1 MSDGERKIGRRGLIE
16 LAGVSLVGA
25 ALAGCE
31 RAVSQAHTQPKKKD
45 KAMSSRMPVLF
56 VGHGSPMNAVLDN
69 AWSRG
74 FAELGGAIP
83 KPKAILAVS
92 AHWYVPGTFLTSNA
106 QPKTIH
112 DFGGFP
118 SELYEIQYPASGNED
133 LAKRVSGLLTAQSAA
148 LHDDWGLDH
157 GTWQVLRHT
166 YPKADVPVVQL
177 SIDHR
182 LPPAQHVAIGKALA
196 PLREEGVLIFG
207 SGNIV
212 HNLRHAIRGLST
224 GSTEIPPWAEAFDAH
239 IASALEQHDNAFLA
253 NALSDET
260 GRMSH
265 PSPDHYFPLLYTA
278 GAASDADKVTFPI
291 TGFDSSISM
300 RAVRWG

>member
-1 MSDGERKIGRRGLIE
+1 MSEAKIKRRTLIE
-16 LAGVSLVGA
+16 LAAASLAVA
-25 ALAGCE
+25 ACGPAQ
-31 RAVSQAHTQPKKKD
+31 SQSEKKEKT
-45 KAMSSRMPVLF
+45 MSTKMPVLF

-69 AWSRG
+69 VWRRG
-74 FAELGGAIP
+74 FGMLGEGLP

-92 AHWYVPGTFLTSNA
+92 AHWYVPGTFLTGNA

-118 SELYEIQYPASGNED
+118 RELYEIQYPASGNVD
-133 LAKRVSGLLTAQSAA
+133 LAKRVSQMLAAQSAS
-148 LHDDWGLDH
+148 LRDDWGFDH
-157 GTWQVLRHT
+157 GTWQVLMHMR
-166 YPKADVPVVQL
+166 PQADVPVVQL

-182 LPPAQHVAIGKALA
+182 LPPAQHLAIGKALA

-212 HNLRHAIRGLST
+212 HNLRHAIRGLQT

-239 IASALEQHDNAFLA
+239 IASALEQHDNSFLA
-253 NALSDET
+253 NALSDDT
-260 GRMSH
+260 GRMAH

-278 GAASDADKVTFPI
+278 GAASESDKVSFPI
-291 TGFDSSISM
+291 LGFDSSISM
-300 RAVRWG
+300 RSVHWG